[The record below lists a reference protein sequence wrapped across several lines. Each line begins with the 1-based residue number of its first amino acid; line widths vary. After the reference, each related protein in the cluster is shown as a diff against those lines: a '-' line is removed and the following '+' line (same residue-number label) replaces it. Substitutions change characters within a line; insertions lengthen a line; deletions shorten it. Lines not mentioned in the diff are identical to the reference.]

1 MLLVEEGDR
10 VAVVGN
16 TTKINTVEVV
26 VAEAEET
33 LMEIAAK
40 ITVPPEG
47 VLTMTYRI
55 SSAVWMGNPTELTTT
70 STPTL
75 KMDGLTHERGSLFSS
90 NEHRVTPLHLLH
102 GAG

>member
-16 TTKINTVEVV
+16 TTETNTVEV
-26 VAEAEET
+26 AEVEET
-33 LMEIAAK
+33 LMEIAAE

-47 VLTMTYRI
+47 GLTMIYRI

-70 STPTL
+70 LTPMPR
-75 KMDGLTHERGSLFSS
+75 MDG
-90 NEHRVTPLHLLH
+90 
-102 GAG
+102 